1 LSTTTKK
8 FKRDYIILEAK
19 DMNFR
24 LKDRATPKAFAKVEI
39 NEDKAVVAL
48 YVENVKFVKEGYK
61 VVVIESDYTVRDIG
75 RIIVNQQGKG
85 EFVLNL
91 NDEDIEVKAVAL
103 TYERR
108 VPLIGFK
115 GAKIDNYEDIIF
127 IDEEEYEEEYEDEY
141 EEEENDEEY
150 RSEEDEEVDYKVE
163 EEPSYE
169 GYTNQEKYEKYKE
182 QEKYEEF
189 KVEQSSVEQGKQEY
203 SDVKTEEAQR
213 NHNENYG
220 YEENTDERENN
231 YDVRNSR
238 PYLMPRKVKKVLK
251 KYKEVKPFTQDV
263 IKDTR
268 WWKIDINPTSLCNYS
283 LPCLGY
289 VNYLNYTM
297 YTDCVMHSYK
307 YRHYVFGVQYDDY
320 GRRKY
325 YIYGVPGTRDE
336 QPDQGFTGF
345 YKYIPCDCKDSKLG
359 YWLCFIDAR
368 TREIYYE

>member
-1 LSTTTKK
+1 MSTTTKK

-61 VVVIESDYTVRDIG
+61 VVVIESDYAVRDIG

-127 IDEEEYEEEYEDEY
+127 IDEEEYEDEY

-163 EEPSYE
+163 EEPRYE
-169 GYTNQEKYEKYKE
+169 GYSDKEKYEKYKE
-182 QEKYEEF
+182 QEKYEEHE
-189 KVEQSSVEQGKQEY
+189 VEQSSVEQEKHEY
-203 SDVKTEEAQR
+203 SNVKNEEVQR
-213 NHNENYG
+213 NYNENYG
-220 YEENTDERENN
+220 YEENTDERESN

>member
-127 IDEEEYEEEYEDEY
+127 IDEEEYEEDEEEIEEYRDEEEY
-141 EEEENDEEY
+141 EEAEET
-150 RSEEDEEVDYKVE
+150 VDYKVE
-163 EEPSYE
+163 EKRYE
-169 GYTNQEKYEKYKE
+169 EYKEQEKYEKYKE
-182 QEKYEEF
+182 QEKYEEY
-189 KVEQSSVEQGKQEY
+189 KVEQEKQGYTEF
-203 SDVKTEEAQR
+203 KTEEVER
-213 NHNENYG
+213 HYSENSTH
-220 YEENTDERENN
+220 EEDTDTEESN
-231 YDVRNSR
+231 YDARNSR
-238 PYLMPRKVKKVLK
+238 PYLMPRKVKKILK
-251 KYKEVKPFTQDV
+251 KYNEVKPFTQDV
-263 IKDTR
+263 IRDTR
-268 WWKIDINPTSLCNYS
+268 WWKIDINPTTLCNYA

-297 YTDCVMHSYK
+297 YSDCVMHSYK

>member
-1 LSTTTKK
+1 MSTTTKK

-48 YVENVKFVKEGYK
+48 YVENVRFVKEGYK

-103 TYERR
+103 TYERN

-127 IDEEEYEEEYEDEY
+127 IDEEYEEDEEDEEEVEDYRDEDEY
-141 EEEENDEEY
+141 EEV
-150 RSEEDEEVDYKVE
+150 EEVE
-163 EEPSYE
+163 EKNDNKSQEEKRYE
-169 GYTNQEKYEKYKE
+169 GYTEQEKYEKYKE
-182 QEKYEEF
+182 QEQYEEY
-189 KVEQSSVEQGKQEY
+189 KQYEVEQPNVEQENRDIKN
-203 SDVKTEEAQR
+203 EEVQR
-213 NHNENYG
+213 NNENYG
-220 YEENTDERENN
+220 QEENN

-289 VNYLNYTM
+289 INYLNYTM

-345 YKYIPCDCKDSKLG
+345 YKYIPCDCRDSKLG

>member
-1 LSTTTKK
+1 MSTTTKK

-39 NEDKAVVAL
+39 NEDKAIVAL
-48 YVENVKFVKEGYK
+48 YVENVRFVKEGYK
-61 VVVIESDYTVRDIG
+61 VVVIESDYSVRDIG
-75 RIIVNQQGKG
+75 RVIVNQQGKG

-103 TYERR
+103 TYERN

-115 GAKIDNYEDIIF
+115 GAKVDNYEEIIF
-127 IDEEEYEEEYEDEY
+127 IDDEEYEDY
-141 EEEENDEEY
+141 EEEEEEEEF
-150 RSEEDEEVDYKVE
+150 RSEEVDNNSDYRVE
-163 EEPSYE
+163 EKTHEE
-169 GYTNQEKYEKYKE
+169 YTEQEKYEKYKAQEMYEESKVEKPSVE
-182 QEKYEEF
+182 QEKQEYTDYKNEEVQRNYNENSSYEESNN
-189 KVEQSSVEQGKQEY
+189 V
-203 SDVKTEEAQR
+203 
-213 NHNENYG
+213 
-220 YEENTDERENN
+220 REDND
-231 YDVRNSR
+231 DVRNVR
-238 PYLMPRKVKKVLK
+238 PFLMPRKIKKVLK
-251 KYKEVKPFTQDV
+251 KYKECKPFTRD
-263 IKDTR
+263 IINDTR

-289 VNYLNYTM
+289 INYLNYTM
-297 YTDCVMHSYK
+297 YTDCVMNSYK
-307 YRHYVFGVQYDDY
+307 YRHYVFGVQYDEY

-345 YKYIPCDCKDSKLG
+345 YKYVPCDCRDSKLG

-368 TREIYYE
+368 TRNIYYE